1 MIELLA
7 PAGSMES
14 LRAAVESGANAI
26 YLSGK
31 MFGARAY
38 ANNFDETALQ
48 EAIEFAHLRNVK
60 IHVTVNTLV
69 DNSEIPALA
78 DYLRFLHTV
87 GADAILVQDLGVAK
101 LAREIVP
108 NLPMHASTQ
117 MTVNNLAG
125 VLALEELGFSRVVL
139 SREVTLKD
147 IRHICRN
154 CHVEIEVF
162 AHGALCVCY
171 SGQCLMSSMI
181 GGRSGNRG
189 RCAQPCRLPYTLVDK
204 NNNNVLKD
212 AGQYLLSPRDMNTIE
227 LIPELIE
234 AGVAS
239 LKLEGR
245 MKKPE
250 YVAVVVDSYR
260 QKIDSY
266 YYQTEL
272 HDDIQKNLSQIFNR
286 DFTTAYL
293 EKKQGKFMMS
303 DKRPNNRGRLIGR
316 VISYDDVKREAL
328 IKLSDDIAI
337 GDTIDFWVKVGG
349 RVNANIT
356 KITMNTN
363 ANKNAK
369 RNREDSNKSPELT
382 EAAAG
387 MEVII
392 PVAKRVHPHDRIF
405 KVFDAKLTQKARS
418 FFTTNAPVRR
428 LKIDIEAIAKLG
440 EPFRLKGTDENGFHA
455 EATSDFLVETALK
468 RAMDES
474 TVRKQM
480 NRLGTTIYELNDLKC
495 TIDDNVI
502 VPMSVMNDTRR
513 LLTDELMKQR
523 LAAYARPELSAKDS
537 EATDI
542 LWQRDLADKKR
553 SDKNKTAKPELIVA
567 VDTLEKLHTAV
578 ANGADIVLFGGDSY
592 HHEYISAEMYTKAV
606 EICHAA
612 GIKTA
617 FGTPRIMRDS
627 EQSAFTNLLKKI
639 EDGTA
644 KPDMIYAHS
653 LAQMY
658 LIRQMSDIP
667 IWADYSFNTYN
678 DSTVSFLADY
688 DICGAVISPELNFKQ
703 IRTLVSA
710 SPLPLECIVHGQM
723 ELMVSEYC
731 ALGSFLGGIDKG
743 TCSAPCTKGN
753 YWLNDR
759 KNAKFPI
766 VTDQFCHMHVLNAK
780 ELNMLA
786 HLPEFAKIGISR
798 VRLDG
803 RYMIN
808 SELAKF
814 TKIYHEVLVQGENHL
829 ALMPENITQY
839 EKDITRGHYFRG
851 VE

>member
-7 PAGSMES
+7 PAGSFEA
-14 LRAAVESGANAI
+14 LKAAVESGANAI

-38 ANNFDETALQ
+38 AANFDEIGLK

-60 IHVTVNTLV
+60 VHVTVNTLV
-69 DNSEIPALA
+69 DNTEIPALA
-78 DYLRFLHTV
+78 EYLRFLYEA
-87 GADAILVQDLGVAK
+87 GADAVLVQDLGAAK
-101 LAREIVP
+101 LAHEIVP
-108 NLPMHASTQ
+108 DLPLHASTQ

-125 VLALEELGFSRVVL
+125 VLALQELGFSRVVL
-139 SREVTLKD
+139 AREVTLKD

-154 CHVEIEVF
+154 CDVEIEVF

-204 NNNNVLKD
+204 NNNNVLD
-212 AGQYLLSPRDMNTIE
+212 NAGQYLLSPRDMNTIE

-266 YYQTEL
+266 YQHIEPS
-272 HDDIQKNLSQIFNR
+272 DDIQKNLSQIFNR

-303 DKRPNNRGRLIGR
+303 DKRPNNRGRLVGR
-316 VISYDDVKREAL
+316 VSHYDDKNRLAI
-328 IKLSDDIAI
+328 IKLTESLSV

-349 RVNANIT
+349 RVSTNVT
-356 KITMNTN
+356 KIIY
-363 ANKNAK
+363 K
-369 RNREDSNKSPELT
+369 KSECET
-382 EAAAG
+382 AENG
-387 MEVII
+387 MEIAV
-392 PVAKRVHPHDRIF
+392 PVPNRVHPHDRVF
-405 KVFDAKLTQKARS
+405 KVFDARLMEKARA

-428 LKIDIEAIAKLG
+428 ISLDVEAIAKLN
-440 EPFRLKGTDENGFHA
+440 EPFMLKAVDGDGYSA
-455 EATSDFLVETALK
+455 EIASDFIVETALK
-468 RAMDES
+468 RAMDE
-474 TVRKQM
+474 TAVRKQM
-480 NRLGTTIYELNDLKC
+480 QRLGTTIYELRNLNC
-495 TIDDNVI
+495 TIDENVI

-513 LLTDELMKQR
+513 ILVEALMKQR
-523 LAAYARPELSAKDS
+523 LAVYNRPALSTDNKDG
-537 EATDI
+537 
-542 LWQRDLADKKR
+542 WQRDLISRNRQKQELTPQLVVVVDSVDRAE
-553 SDKNKTAKPELIVA
+553 TALQ
-567 VDTLEKLHTAV
+567 
-578 ANGADIVLFGGDSY
+578 NGADIVLFGGDSY
-592 HHEYISAEMYTKAV
+592 RHEFLKFDDYQEVYTLCRQYKKQ
-606 EICHAA
+606 I
-612 GIKTA
+612 A
-617 FGTPRIMRDS
+617 FATQRIMRDA
-627 EQSAFTNLLKKI
+627 EQTPFTNWLKKI
-639 EDGTA
+639 KDIQ
-644 KPDMIYAHS
+644 PDAFYAHS

-658 LIRQMSDIP
+658 LIKQYSNAD

-678 DSTVSFLADY
+678 DVTLSFLQDY
-688 DICGAVISPELNFKQ
+688 KISGAVVSPELNFKQ
-703 IRTLVSA
+703 IKTLA
-710 SPLPLECIVHGQM
+710 QGSPIMLECMVHGNM

-731 ALGSFLGGIDKG
+731 VLGSFLGNLDKG
-743 TCSAPCTKGN
+743 CCSVPCMKN
-753 YWLNDR
+753 DYWLSDR
-759 KNAKFPI
+759 KNEKFPV
-766 VTDQFCHMHVLNAK
+766 VTDQFCHMHILNAK

-786 HLPEFAKIGISR
+786 HLPEFGKMGINR

-803 RYMIN
+803 RFMAKN
-808 SELAKF
+808 QLAKY
-814 TKIYHEVLVQGENHL
+814 TKLYKEVLIQGANHI

-839 EKDITRGHYFRG
+839 ENNITRGHYFRG